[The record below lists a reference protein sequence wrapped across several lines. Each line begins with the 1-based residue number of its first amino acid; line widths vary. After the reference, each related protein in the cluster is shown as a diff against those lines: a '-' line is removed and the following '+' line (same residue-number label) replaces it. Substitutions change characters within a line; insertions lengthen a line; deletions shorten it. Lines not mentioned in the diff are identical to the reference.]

1 MKNDNFWSEIGSGF
15 EEPSG
20 TPPPR
25 IPRSIH
31 PGKLREWLCKKF
43 QFSFVLTEVIIICT
57 CTLKSTYHEGN
68 FLSYF
73 LSFYFVSRYCPSKNF
88 HLPFDLKYSLLAMFT
103 NIDCSLQELIFQENV
118 RAIFIIVGWQFKGDT
133 SNLCWSYQWTRS
145 GFCYGQ
151 VWWNPWDGISHNIGW
166 SCPSSFPGDGPT
178 ETCSRTHFLLLLGQ
192 VCLC

>member
-1 MKNDNFWSEIGSGF
+1 MKEIF
-15 EEPSG
+15 CLTFCHFILFPDIV
-20 TPPPR
+20 PVR
-25 IPRSIH
+25 IFI
-31 PGKLREWLCKKF
+31 
-43 QFSFVLTEVIIICT
+43 
-57 CTLKSTYHEGN
+57 
-68 FLSYF
+68 
-73 LSFYFVSRYCPSKNF
+73 
-88 HLPFDLKYSLLAMFT
+88 LPFDLKYSLLAMFI

-192 VCLC
+192 VCLFMLKVTYWHNQKVNHLIA